1 MERRHESD
9 TSLKPVDHWSR
20 EALSTEVSR
29 RLLAYLLAGHIGP
42 GQQLPP
48 ERKLAEAL
56 GVGRGIVREALK
68 SLALLGLV
76 QVRPGDGTY
85 LKRTDS
91 ELLPQAIEWGL
102 MLGARKVTDLA
113 EARRHIEVVVGG
125 LAAQRRDQPAIE
137 DLERLLEEM
146 RAAAGDP
153 ERFTAADVAFHLR
166 VAEAAGNETLYQIML
181 NIRSLL
187 RVWISKVMTAATDYQ
202 PTLDEHVPIL
212 EAIRAGDAQ
221 AARAAL
227 DAHLER
233 ATERL
238 LATLDGD
245 SAEPDAPAATAGGS

>member
-1 MERRHESD
+1 MQDRYPAD
-9 TSLKPVDHWSR
+9 GSLKPVDQSAR

-29 RLLAYLLAGHIGP
+29 RILAYLLAGHIGP

-48 ERKLAEAL
+48 ERKLAETL
-56 GVGRGIVREALK
+56 GVGRGVVREALK
-68 SLALLGLV
+68 SLALLGLI

-102 MLGARKVTDLA
+102 MLGARKVSDLA
-113 EARRHIEVVVGG
+113 EARRHIEVIVGG
-125 LAAQRRDQPAIE
+125 LAAQRRDQAALD
-137 DLERLLEEM
+137 DLTKLLEEM
-146 RAAAGDP
+146 KRSSGDAD
-153 ERFTAADVAFHLR
+153 RFTSADVAFHLR

-187 RVWISKVMTAATDYQ
+187 RVWISKVMTAAIDYQ
-202 PTLDEHVPIL
+202 PSVEEHVPIL
-212 EAIRAGDAQ
+212 DAIRAGDAE
-221 AARAAL
+221 AARVAV

-238 LATLDGD
+238 LAALDENTGERQ
-245 SAEPDAPAATAGGS
+245 AAAATAGGS